1 MSEKIIQ
8 ISNVSFQYENSEK
21 GALHD
26 VSLTVE
32 PGECIL
38 LCGESGCGKTTI
50 TRLLNGLIPHFYEGT
65 LNGMVEVCGLKIQ
78 EEELYTIAEKVGS
91 VFQNPRSQF
100 FCLDTTSEVAFGCE
114 NMGLSEDEIKQR
126 IAKVTRELKME
137 NLMGRNIFKLSGG
150 EKQRV
155 ACASVSAMQP
165 EIFVLDEPT
174 SNMDLDAI
182 EELKKTLLFWKKQGK
197 TIVIAEH
204 RLYWL
209 KDICDRVIYMEEGHV
224 VSDLPMKTFVTFSED
239 RIKAMGLRGLSLSQP
254 EFPEKPEKSG
264 KTITFKN
271 YHFNYEK
278 EEVLHMSDV
287 TVPAESI
294 IAVTGHNG
302 AGKSTF
308 LRCLCG
314 LEKKFKGHTVLDGAN
329 LSGRQMLK
337 NCYMVMQDV
346 NHQLFC
352 ETVEEEIQLGM
363 AEEKADKVS
372 DLLRELDL
380 AGFRE
385 RHPMSLSG
393 GQKQR
398 VAIASAVL
406 AEKSVLIFD
415 EPTSG
420 LDYKHM
426 RQTAGLFQRLKERK
440 KTMFIITH
448 DPELI
453 VMCCTHVLHIEHGE
467 VQEFYPLTREHCGQ
481 FMEQFSFS

>member
-174 SNMDLDAI
+174 SNLDLDAI

-209 KDICDRVIYMEEGHV
+209 KYICDRVIYMEEGHI

-380 AGFRE
+380 VGFRE

>member
-65 LNGMVEVCGLKIQ
+65 LNGIVEVCGLKIQ

-114 NMGLSEDEIKQR
+114 NMGLPEDEIKQR

-174 SNMDLDAI
+174 SNLDLDAI
-182 EELKKTLLFWKKQGK
+182 EELKQTLLFWKKQGK

-209 KDICDRVIYMEEGHV
+209 KDICDRVIYMEEGQV

-363 AEEKADKVS
+363 AEEKADKVP

-380 AGFRE
+380 SGFRE

>member
-114 NMGLSEDEIKQR
+114 NMGLPENEIKQR

-182 EELKKTLLFWKKQGK
+182 EELKQTLLFWKKQGK

-209 KDICDRVIYMEEGHV
+209 KDICDRVIYMEEGHI

-314 LEKKFKGHTVLDGAN
+314 LEKKFKGHTMLDGAN

-363 AEEKADKVS
+363 AEEKADKVP

-380 AGFRE
+380 SGFRE

-453 VMCCTHVLHIEHGE
+453 AMCCTHVLHIEHGE

>member
-65 LNGMVEVCGLKIQ
+65 LNGMMEVCGLKIQ

-209 KDICDRVIYMEEGHV
+209 KYICDRVIYMEEGHI

-314 LEKKFKGHTVLDGAN
+314 LEKKFKGHTVLDDAN

-337 NCYMVMQDV
+337 NCYMVIFFV

>member
-78 EEELYTIAEKVGS
+78 EEELYTIAEEVGS

-209 KDICDRVIYMEEGHV
+209 KYICDRVIYMEEGHI

-363 AEEKADKVS
+363 AEEKADKVP

-380 AGFRE
+380 SGFRE

-453 VMCCTHVLHIEHGE
+453 AMCCTHVLHIEHGE

>member
-1 MSEKIIQ
+1 MIQ

-65 LNGMVEVCGLKIQ
+65 LNGVVEVCGLKIQ

-114 NMGLSEDEIKQR
+114 NMGLPEDEIKQR

-137 NLMGRNIFKLSGG
+137 NLMGCNIFKLSGG

-182 EELKKTLLFWKKQGK
+182 EELKQTLLFWKKQGK

-209 KDICDRVIYMEEGHV
+209 KDICDRVIYMEEGHI

-314 LEKKFKGHTVLDGAN
+314 LEKKFKGHTMLDGAN

-453 VMCCTHVLHIEHGE
+453 AMCCTHVLHIEHGE
-467 VQEFYPLTREHCGQ
+467 VQDFYPLTREHCGQ

>member
-1 MSEKIIQ
+1 
-8 ISNVSFQYENSEK
+8 
-21 GALHD
+21 
-26 VSLTVE
+26 
-32 PGECIL
+32 
-38 LCGESGCGKTTI
+38 
-50 TRLLNGLIPHFYEGT
+50 
-65 LNGMVEVCGLKIQ
+65 
-78 EEELYTIAEKVGS
+78 
-91 VFQNPRSQF
+91 
-100 FCLDTTSEVAFGCE
+100 
-114 NMGLSEDEIKQR
+114 
-126 IAKVTRELKME
+126 
-137 NLMGRNIFKLSGG
+137 
-150 EKQRV
+150 
-155 ACASVSAMQP
+155 
-165 EIFVLDEPT
+165 
-174 SNMDLDAI
+174 
-182 EELKKTLLFWKKQGK
+182 
-197 TIVIAEH
+197 
-204 RLYWL
+204 
-209 KDICDRVIYMEEGHV
+209 
-224 VSDLPMKTFVTFSED
+224 
-239 RIKAMGLRGLSLSQP
+239 MGLRGLSLSQP

-453 VMCCTHVLHIEHGE
+453 AMCCTHVLHIEHGE

>member
-65 LNGMVEVCGLKIQ
+65 LNGMVEVCGLQVQ

-114 NMGLSEDEIKQR
+114 NMGLPEDEIKQR

-174 SNMDLDAI
+174 SNLDLDAI
-182 EELKKTLLFWKKQGK
+182 EELKQTLLFWKKQGK

-209 KDICDRVIYMEEGHV
+209 KDICDRVIYMEEGQV

-314 LEKKFKGHTVLDGAN
+314 LEKKFKGHTMLDGAN

-453 VMCCTHVLHIEHGE
+453 AMCCTHVLHIEHGE

>member
-114 NMGLSEDEIKQR
+114 NMGLPEDEIKQR

-174 SNMDLDAI
+174 SNLDLDAI
-182 EELKKTLLFWKKQGK
+182 EELKQTLLFWKKQGK

-209 KDICDRVIYMEEGHV
+209 KDICDRVIYMEEGQV

-453 VMCCTHVLHIEHGE
+453 AMCCTHVLHIEHGE

>member
-8 ISNVSFQYENSEK
+8 ISNVSFQYKNSEK

-65 LNGMVEVCGLKIQ
+65 LNGMMEVCGLKIQ

-114 NMGLSEDEIKQR
+114 NMGLPEDEIKQR

-209 KDICDRVIYMEEGHV
+209 KYICDRVIYMEEGHI

-271 YHFNYEK
+271 YHFNFEK

-314 LEKKFKGHTVLDGAN
+314 LEKKFKGHTVLDDAN

>member
-209 KDICDRVIYMEEGHV
+209 KYICDRVIYMEEGYI

>member
-209 KDICDRVIYMEEGHV
+209 KYICDRVIYMEEGHI

-271 YHFNYEK
+271 YHFNFEK

-314 LEKKFKGHTVLDGAN
+314 LEKKFKGHTVLDDAN

>member
-65 LNGMVEVCGLKIQ
+65 LNGMMEVCGLKIQ

-114 NMGLSEDEIKQR
+114 NMGLPEDEIKQR

-209 KDICDRVIYMEEGHV
+209 KYICDRVIYMEEGHI

-271 YHFNYEK
+271 YHFNFEK

-314 LEKKFKGHTVLDGAN
+314 LEKKFKGHTVLDDAN

-346 NHQLFC
+346 THQLFC